1 MKTSPK
7 PKSLTTN
14 ENFTSKVKRDHKK
27 ENRESQHVF
36 NDTWEHYFIGQM
48 VFEFYHKVRSLPFNY
63 FKKLKEAIKKVI
75 RKIKA
80 IVNPNQLSLTF

>member
-1 MKTSPK
+1 MDYSPK
-7 PKSLTTN
+7 PKTQSYQTLTASVGRN
-14 ENFTSKVKRDHKK
+14 HKK

-48 VFEFYHKVRSLPFNY
+48 CFDFYHKVRSLPFNY

-75 RKIKA
+75 RKIKS